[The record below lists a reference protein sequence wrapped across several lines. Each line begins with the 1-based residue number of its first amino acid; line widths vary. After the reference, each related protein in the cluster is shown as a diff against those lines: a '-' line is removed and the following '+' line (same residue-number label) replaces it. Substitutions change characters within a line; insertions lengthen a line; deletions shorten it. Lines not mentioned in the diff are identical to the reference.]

1 MAEKQDPVERAS
13 DGAMDLYDISTW
25 EQRTSVDGLA
35 SALYWLFRASS
46 RFLIIA
52 VAFGLLVSIGGFAAI
67 TDLEIG
73 LLTVLSAIPAL
84 GLAAYVYYSDI
95 TTGEPL
101 VLLVGTFLLSVLTAS
116 FAAILNSLI
125 GGYFEILGF
134 AGTLLSFFLVV
145 GPVEESMKLLAV
157 RLFAYTDDRFNSV
170 VDGAVYG
177 AMAGL
182 GFAFIE
188 NAIYITR
195 ELPVQN
201 LDLSLGLLG
210 MGGSITA
217 ARALAGPGHVIYS
230 AIAGYY
236 LGLAKFNRENRG
248 PIIIKGLLIAA
259 FVHAMY
265 NVTVGFGTVAI
276 DLFTPLSG
284 LWASIA
290 YVLIYDGIFG
300 YFLIRKIR
308 RYSRAYRQAH
318 MPTYDEASMQ
328 SEMTEYE

>member
-116 FAAILNSLI
+116 FAARLNSYL

-195 ELPVQN
+195 ELPMQN

>member
-1 MAEKQDPVERAS
+1 MVEKQDPVERAS

-116 FAAILNSLI
+116 FAAILNSYI

-195 ELPVQN
+195 ELPMQN
-201 LDLSLGLLG
+201 LDLGLELLG

-217 ARALAGPGHVIYS
+217 VRALAGPGHVIYS

-259 FVHAMY
+259 FIHAMY

-276 DLFTPLSG
+276 DIFTPLSG

-290 YVLIYDGIFG
+290 YVLIYDGFFG

-328 SEMTEYE
+328 SETTEIE

>member
-1 MAEKQDPVERAS
+1 MVEKQDPVERAS

-116 FAAILNSLI
+116 FAAILNSYI

-195 ELPVQN
+195 ELPMQN
-201 LDLSLGLLG
+201 LDLGLGLLG

-259 FVHAMY
+259 FIHAMY

-284 LWASIA
+284 LWAFVA

-300 YFLIRKIR
+300 YFLIRKLR

-328 SEMTEYE
+328 SETTEIE